1 MSDRDRDILDAHI
14 EAREF
19 GDFDWMNGPD
29 YAYDRMREDRFDVVE
44 ADPYD
49 PANTL
54 GGRR

>member
-29 YAYDRMREDRFDVVE
+29 YAYDRMREME
-44 ADPYD
+44 PPYEPDPYD
-49 PANTL
+49 AANTL